1 MSMTDH
7 PDQPT
12 AEAVAAPMTR
22 SAFLAQPRKAVA
34 LFGMSGVGKTRLS
47 EMLRAT
53 SAWYHYSVDYR
64 IGTRYMGE
72 YIVDL
77 FKQEAMKSP
86 LLRSLLMSD
95 SIYIQSNMAFK
106 NLSPLTAYIGLPG
119 DPEKGGLLFDEYVR
133 RQRQHRGAEIAAML
147 DSLDFIEKS
156 RAIYGYPNF
165 LCDTS
170 GSLVE
175 VVDPDNPE
183 DAVMAALT
191 PHILFVFIE
200 GAAEDE
206 DELCRRFEA
215 DPKPIYYDETFL
227 RETWAAYLEETGDA
241 PEKVDPYAF
250 SAWAFRK
257 LVSRRAPRYK
267 AIADRWGVTISRSD
281 VAEVQTE
288 KDFLDLIASAL
299 PEQPA

>member
-1 MSMTDH
+1 MTLSAS
-7 PDQPT
+7 PT
-12 AEAVAAPMTR
+12 TGLQR
-22 SAFLAQPRKAVA
+22 RDAFIASPRKAVA

-53 SAWYHYSVDYR
+53 GGWYHYSVDYR

-119 DPEKGGLLFDEYVR
+119 DPDKGGLLFDEYIR
-133 RQRQHRGAEIAAML
+133 RQRQHRGAEVSSML
-147 DSLDFIEKS
+147 DSIDFIEKS

-175 VVDPDNPE
+175 VVDPENADDP
-183 DAVMAALT
+183 VMTALT
-191 PHILFVFIE
+191 PHMLFVFIE

-215 DPKPIYYDETFL
+215 DPKPIYYDEEFL
-227 RETWAAYLEETGDA
+227 RQTWADYLAETGDA

-250 SAWAFRK
+250 SAWAFRR

-267 AIADRWGVTISRSD
+267 AIADRWGVTISRSAVAD
-281 VAEVQTE
+281 VASER
-288 KDFLDLIASAL
+288 DFIELIASAL
-299 PEQPA
+299 PEADA